1 MEDFNSKWRRDSKAG
16 SALRL
21 GDKAS
26 LVLTDVG
33 WRVTTKGEV
42 HEVSAAPSI
51 SSLEEAITM
60 ADVFH
65 PPEGWTHKEGH
76 WLRDGWHVR
85 PENGGWYVYRTKEED
100 VERASVQE
108 FASADRARRWAEV
121 RFDRTGTNL
130 RGPKPRAGRKSTCKL
145 PDVRVTE
152 AEKSAAMD
160 FCDELGVTYSQFVR
174 AALRFARENITQYP
188 LDEDDWC
195 LVKDAKNVVRF
206 TQAIELTKEQL
217 DAIRAGSKE
226 VQILTKA
233 NTRGS
238 ERSEEQLPSAPKPQ
252 TPDQTT
258 PSTNPFMHV
267 KGLWPTPI
275 HDE

>member
-1 MEDFNSKWRRDSKAG
+1 MMEESNSKWRRDSKAG

-42 HEVSAAPSI
+42 HEVAAAPSI

-65 PPEGWTHKEGH
+65 PPEGWNYKEGH
-76 WLRDGWHVR
+76 WFRNGWHVR
-85 PENGGWYVYRTKEED
+85 PEQGGWYVYRTKD
-100 VERASVQE
+100 DDSERASVQE

-121 RFDRTGTNL
+121 RLDRTGTNL

-152 AEKSAAMD
+152 TEKSEAMS
-160 FCDELGVTYSQFVR
+160 FLKELGLTYSQFVR
-174 AALRFARENITQYP
+174 ASLRFARESVTQYP
-188 LDEDDWC
+188 MDADDFVVLKDEHGTPC
-195 LVKDAKNVVRF
+195 FVQAVELNKD
-206 TQAIELTKEQL
+206 QL
-217 DAIRAGSKE
+217 DTIRRAS
-226 VQILTKA
+226 
-233 NTRGS
+233 TRGS

-252 TPDQTT
+252 TQELKQPD
-258 PSTNPFMHV
+258 STNPFMHI
-267 KGLWPTPI
+267 KGLWPAPI

>member
-1 MEDFNSKWRRDSKAG
+1 MMEEFNSKWRRDSKAG
-16 SALRL
+16 TALRL
-21 GDKAS
+21 GDKTS
-26 LVLTDVG
+26 LVLTDEG

-42 HEVSAAPSI
+42 HSVAAAPI
-51 SSLEEAITM
+51 PSSLEEAITM

-65 PPEGWTHKEGH
+65 PPEGWTYKEGH

-85 PENGGWYVYRTKEED
+85 PEQGGWYVYRLKD
-100 VERASVQE
+100 KAVERASVQE

-152 AEKSAAMD
+152 SEKAAAMD
-160 FCDELGVTYSQFVR
+160 FLKELGLTYSQFVR
-174 AALRFARENITQYP
+174 ASLRFARDNVTQYP

-195 LVKDAKNVVRF
+195 FLKDANGTPFFV
-206 TQAIELTKEQL
+206 QAINMDKEQL
-217 DAIRAGSKE
+217 DAIRESSK
-226 VQILTKA
+226 
-233 NTRGS
+233 RGS
-238 ERSEEQLPSAPKPQ
+238 ERSEERLPDAPKHQ

-258 PSTNPFMHV
+258 PSANPFMHV
-267 KGLWPTPI
+267 KGLWPTPL
-275 HDE
+275 HDD